1 MRRAMHPETLRILIT
16 AGPTREYIDPV
27 RYISND
33 SSGKMGFALAQAAR
47 SRGHRVTLVHGPV
60 ALPAP
65 SRVQAVPVVSAADML
80 RACLDCWAEHDAL
93 IMAAAVAD
101 YTPARPVRAK
111 LKKSASARVLRLKPT
126 VDILAMLAKC
136 RRPDQIVVG
145 FAVEDRAPRR
155 NAEQKLRRKGLD
167 AIVLNRL
174 QAIGAERAAVEIL
187 VRAGAW
193 QAVRLT
199 TKSRLAARLIRLVER
214 LHNDTSRLGD
224 RSSGSGC

>member
-1 MRRAMHPETLRILIT
+1 MHPERLRILIT

-33 SSGKMGFALAQAAR
+33 SSGKMGFALAQAAHV
-47 SRGHRVTLVHGPV
+47 RGHRVTLVHGPT

-65 SRVQAVPVVSAADML
+65 QGVPTVPVVSAADML
-80 RACLDCWAEHDAL
+80 HACRDCWADHDAL

-111 LKKSASARVLRLKPT
+111 LKKTASARVLHLKPT
-126 VDILAMLAKC
+126 VDILATLAKC
-136 RRPDQIVVG
+136 RRADQVIVG

-167 AIVLNRL
+167 AIVLNRPR
-174 QAIGAERAAVEIL
+174 AIGAERAAIEIL
-187 VRAGAW
+187 VRGQRW
-193 QAVRLT
+193 QTVPAAR
-199 TKSRLAARLIRLVER
+199 KSRLAMRLVRLVEQ
-214 LHNDTSRLGD
+214 LHTAC
-224 RSSGSGC
+224 GS